1 MTKYFYIEESPSKLG
16 VIYVRV
22 SDSTEI
28 RYGRSREEVQK
39 SGEGGGGGVFCTDL
53 EIKYLRCCELG
64 YGIGQ
69 EPHRLSSE
77 IAICI
82 RIYSIMI
89 PDLGSVSQGTPVAFL
104 DWFCP
109 Y

>member
-28 RYGRSREEVQK
+28 RYGRSREELQ
-39 SGEGGGGGVFCTDL
+39 ETGG
-53 EIKYLRCCELG
+53 LG
-64 YGIGQ
+64 CILYGFGNQ
-69 EPHRLSSE
+69 
-77 IAICI
+77 
-82 RIYSIMI
+82 I
-89 PDLGSVSQGTPVAFL
+89 PAV
-104 DWFCP
+104 

>member
-39 SGEGGGGGVFCTDL
+39 SGGVGVGVYFV
-53 EIKYLRCCELG
+53 
-64 YGIGQ
+64 
-69 EPHRLSSE
+69 
-77 IAICI
+77 
-82 RIYSIMI
+82 RIWKSNTCGVVNS
-89 PDLGSVSQGTPVAFL
+89 DTVSVSSQIAFHL
-104 DWFCP
+104 KSPFVSG
-109 Y
+109 YIVS